1 MSRSEHGNVLCASV
15 RAATLATMYVCMS
28 VTVAQAADAA
38 YRVVDDAIPEPLTAA
53 GDATRGRRLA
63 LDRNGGACVLCH
75 ALPET
80 SARFMGT
87 VGPALDGVGRRYTA
101 GQLRLRIVD
110 GTLVNA
116 DAVMPAYYRSEG
128 LNQVA
133 TPYRGRT
140 ILTAQQIEDVVAY
153 LGTLR

>member
-15 RAATLATMYVCMS
+15 LAAAFAATYACMS
-28 VTVAQAADAA
+28 MTVAQAADAA
-38 YRVVDDAIPEPLTAA
+38 YRVVGDAIPEPLAAA
-53 GDATRGRRLA
+53 GDAARGRQLA

-87 VGPALDGVGRRYTA
+87 VGPALDDVGRRYTA

-110 GTLVNA
+110 GTLLNA

-128 LNQVA
+128 LHQVA

-140 ILTAQQIEDVVAY
+140 ILTAQQVEDVVAY